1 MAQTGTD
8 TISRATELLRSGN
21 KAETRRLL
29 LTYLNTHPDSVQGWW
44 LMSYA
49 VESQEDQIECL
60 QEVLTYSPNHTKAQK
75 RLAALTG
82 ESVASADG
90 NIIEKLTADLKKLHL
105 PKNIV
110 IAIIVVLSLALLFVG
125 YFGYK
130 ALVLPPLPEVATL
143 SLAQNPTSAPPT
155 LTPTP
160 KLSATPLVSNTPTP
174 DPNLTPTLIPEDQI
188 GLEIG
193 QYPLDFT
200 LINAI
205 NNREVN
211 LRDFV
216 GQPVILVFL
225 NTQDSASE
233 QEMPGLQAAYAQY
246 QDQGLVVLGVGVG
259 SSQSA
264 LRNFSGRF
272 GGLTFTLMSDWEH
285 EIAKQYGVNVLPTN
299 IFIRKNGKIWQVSA
313 GVLNE
318 AELAGIASSLLKVP

>member
-1 MAQTGTD
+1 M
-8 TISRATELLRSGN
+8 
-21 KAETRRLL
+21 
-29 LTYLNTHPDSVQGWW
+29 
-44 LMSYA
+44 
-49 VESQEDQIECL
+49 
-60 QEVLTYSPNHTKAQK
+60 
-75 RLAALTG
+75 
-82 ESVASADG
+82 
-90 NIIEKLTADLKKLHL
+90 
-105 PKNIV
+105 
-110 IAIIVVLSLALLFVG
+110 
-125 YFGYK
+125 
-130 ALVLPPLPEVATL
+130 
-143 SLAQNPTSAPPT
+143 
-155 LTPTP
+155 
-160 KLSATPLVSNTPTP
+160 SATPLVSNTPTP